1 MNCSIETAREYAFA
15 RKLLTG
21 QTQVIYLSVPPAH
34 YMWCSQ
40 KVWQKSQAPLVNH
53 RLVEVV

>member
-1 MNCSIETAREYAFA
+1 MNCSIESAREYALT

-21 QTQVIYLSVPPAH
+21 QTQVIYLSQPGH
-34 YMWCSQ
+34 YMWCSLR
-40 KVWQKSQAPLVNH
+40 VWQKSQAPIVNH